1 MVPQLAAA
9 AGFLFRESSQKAMAQ
24 TITDSSD
31 PAAVA
36 SPMGSRVTGN
46 RADAAYAP
54 GRRTSRMAM
63 ILCKKEIPDFPQAQK

>member
-36 SPMGSRVTGN
+36 RQQKLDRALDKIRGKYGAGAVVKGSEMTKG
-46 RADAAYAP
+46 
-54 GRRTSRMAM
+54 G
-63 ILCKKEIPDFPQAQK
+63 E